1 MKRNPRPDPPA
12 VCPVCG
18 EDVPP
23 NARACPQCGAD
34 HRSGWNEEETGAD
47 GLDLPDEDF
56 DYDAFMEREFGA
68 RRPRRGLRLVWWI
81 AALVLIL
88 ALGYAFLAGRW

>member
-1 MKRNPRPDPPA
+1 MNRKPRPDPPE

-18 EDVPP
+18 EDVPR
-23 NARACPQCGAD
+23 NARACPHCGAD
-34 HRSGWNEEETGAD
+34 HRSGWNEEATGAD

-56 DYDAFMEREFGA
+56 DYDAFMEREFGV

-81 AALVLIL
+81 AALILIL